1 MIFSRTIHFSQMM
14 LEMLVQI
21 CLFLIF
27 QIKSKVEKEQIRY
40 IELRFVYRVTQ
51 QLNITKNVLK
61 NLMSRMKKL
70 LNLTDIK
77 FYVLKI
83 VTRNTTNSY
92 PMKII
97 AEFAQEYRGKMVRY
111 QKNMRYTDLA
121 QWSLKS
127 VIMMRLLT
135 CYKMCMT

>member
-1 MIFSRTIHFSQMM
+1 RSLSNPTLPIDSYTLSLHDALPI
-14 LEMLVQI
+14 
-21 CLFLIF
+21 
-27 QIKSKVEKEQIRY
+27 
-40 IELRFVYRVTQ
+40 
-51 QLNITKNVLK
+51 
-61 NLMSRMKKL
+61 L

-127 VIMMRLLT
+127 VYRDRKSTRLNSSHVSISYAVFCL
-135 CYKMCMT
+135 KK